1 MHTESAQRKISI
13 WYFILDKSFRLRC
26 NLAHYTTLLLHVLVL
41 GEDWRWMLN
50 ILTEIAHFIISKA
63 LIELYVSV
71 ALDIS
76 QSEAWRHE
84 LSLLTSMEGVSS
96 WRCKLGHITVLHEAL
111 LCGVWLVECLV
122 IFGSSV
128 ISIVLIVFIH
138 DKDMLMVLLFL
149 KIFTQVWGRLLL
161 SANSDNI
168 FFWSLCILLSGCS
181 RSDGLIIFYGYLSRA
196 NLAAKTIKWRSYA
209 LIIRLLVHFVT
220 FIYSIE
226 WWKGQRWNYTAI
238 VGDCALLLWP
248 DLSLQF
254 FGVNTKQTLPQLG
267 QIGHPVNL
275 LPRLLL
281 ENLLRIIRHL
291 I

>member
-96 WRCKLGHITVLHEAL
+96 
-111 LCGVWLVECLV
+111 
-122 IFGSSV
+122 
-128 ISIVLIVFIH
+128 
-138 DKDMLMVLLFL
+138 
-149 KIFTQVWGRLLL
+149 
-161 SANSDNI
+161 
-168 FFWSLCILLSGCS
+168 
-181 RSDGLIIFYGYLSRA
+181 
-196 NLAAKTIKWRSYA
+196 
-209 LIIRLLVHFVT
+209 
-220 FIYSIE
+220 
-226 WWKGQRWNYTAI
+226 
-238 VGDCALLLWP
+238 
-248 DLSLQF
+248 
-254 FGVNTKQTLPQLG
+254 
-267 QIGHPVNL
+267 
-275 LPRLLL
+275 
-281 ENLLRIIRHL
+281 
-291 I
+291 